1 MFDDPFAPKK
11 RRNKSDYLSGVD
23 LDFELGPKKETKP
36 KRQPTKTSQKH
47 TVFDKQNG
55 KCYRCKNK
63 LKLGHTDYHHLK
75 FVSQG
80 GKTTRDN
87 LVALCANCHRE
98 IHVEEKARKA
108 DKKAKTTKK
117 DDSPFGGG
125 LFGAPPKRKK
135 SKGPF
140 DFGF

>member
-1 MFDDPFAPKK
+1 MFDDPFAPKRGRK
-11 RRNKSDYLSGVD
+11 NSNPFGGS
-23 LDFELGPKKETKP
+23 LDFGLGPKKEAKP
-36 KRQPTKTSQKH
+36 KRQPTKTSQKAA
-47 TVFDKQNG
+47 VFDKQNG